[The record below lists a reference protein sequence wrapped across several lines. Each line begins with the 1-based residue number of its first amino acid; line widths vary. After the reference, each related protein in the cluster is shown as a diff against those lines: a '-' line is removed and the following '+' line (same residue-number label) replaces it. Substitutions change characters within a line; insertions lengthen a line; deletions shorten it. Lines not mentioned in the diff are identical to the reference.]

1 MGVVYSS
8 ARFMMRNALRI
19 FGDWQVEGRECV
31 PPRGGLIVVSN
42 HQSNMDP
49 PLIMASLPR
58 RVHFMAKRGIFNGPI
73 LSFLLK
79 AYGAFPLN
87 RAGGDLQAIQ
97 WSLKMLDDGAAIGM
111 FPEGTRSPGG
121 MRKGIPGI
129 AMIALKS
136 GAPILPMGM
145 TGTERTGPPWQ
156 VAMPKG
162 EFRVKIGQ
170 PFSLPNIEGRVGREQ
185 LQSMTDMIMERVAAL
200 LPDDY
205 RGVYDIRSPAPP
217 PEQALTAQEGS
228 E

>member
-8 ARFMMRNALRI
+8 ARFMMRGALRL

-31 PPRGGLIVVSN
+31 PPKGPLIVVSN

-49 PLIMASLPR
+49 PMIMASLPR
-58 RVHFMAKRGIFNGPI
+58 RVQFMAKRGIFNGPV

-87 RAGGDLQAIQ
+87 RDGGDLQAIQ
-97 WSLKMLDDGAAIGM
+97 WSLKMLDNGAAIGI

-136 GAPILPMGM
+136 GAPILPVGM

-156 VAMPKG
+156 VAIPTG
-162 EFRVKIGQ
+162 AFRVKIGQ
-170 PFSLPNIEGRVGREQ
+170 PFSLPTIEGRVSREQ
-185 LQSMTDMIMERVAAL
+185 FQSMTDMIMERVAVL
-200 LPDDY
+200 LPDNY
-205 RGVYDIRSPAPP
+205 RGIYDLKRAAPP
-217 PEQALTAQEGS
+217 NPAAGAPDGS
-228 E
+228 G